1 MILVD
6 DGRLR
11 LDEPVDHLLPELADR
26 KVLRR
31 LDGPLHDTVRAQR
44 PITLRDLLTLRFG
57 LGIIMTPSATFPI
70 QRALNELQIVGF
82 GPPDV
87 STPHDPEEWMRR
99 LGTLPTM
106 HQPGEGGVYRH
117 DPEEWRRVRG
127 PLPLMHQPG
136 ERWMYNTGSYVL
148 GVLIARAAGQ
158 PLETFF

>member
-99 LGTLPTM
+99 LGTLP
-106 HQPGEGGVYRH
+106 
-117 DPEEWRRVRG
+117 
-127 PLPLMHQPG
+127 LMHQPG